1 MNLAC
6 SGPRDRAADSRNSRT
21 HFQVV
26 LTHANTD
33 EPQSFKAGRKQ
44 RAESVINR
52 MRDVGGAEEKSQSLL
67 VCLPVRASV
76 F

>member
-1 MNLAC
+1 M
-6 SGPRDRAADSRNSRT
+6 
-21 HFQVV
+21 V
-26 LTHANTD
+26 LTHANTE
-33 EPQSFKAGRKQ
+33 EPQSFKVGRKQ
-44 RAESVINR
+44 RGKSAINR